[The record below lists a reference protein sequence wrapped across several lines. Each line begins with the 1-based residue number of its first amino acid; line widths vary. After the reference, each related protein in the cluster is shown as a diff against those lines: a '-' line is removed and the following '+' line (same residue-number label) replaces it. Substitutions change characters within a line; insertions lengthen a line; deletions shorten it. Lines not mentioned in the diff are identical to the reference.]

1 MVNTDTHL
9 LQLPKTLKF
18 GVILYQQSLLL
29 SAQDIEFLGL
39 ENLLCN
45 RCSGKPV
52 WFLHLCHAS
61 QPWQI
66 STRRSE
72 SREHAAGT
80 VCQQV
85 HQIHQASLQPRA
97 GIPAHQSAF
106 GSLNTSPSLQSRCT
120 ARAGSASSHHH
131 SCTAQNYLCY
141 FVRNICSLW
150 DPQDRVLPM
159 PARRAIP
166 QSCGTALSRV
176 FSCSSAW

>member
-72 SREHAAGT
+72 SRERAAGT

-97 GIPAHQSAF
+97 VIPAHQSAF
-106 GSLNTSPSLQSRCT
+106 GSLKHIPQPSVKVHCKSWICVLPPSLLHCT
-120 ARAGSASSHHH
+120 K
-131 SCTAQNYLCY
+131 L
-141 FVRNICSLW
+141 L
-150 DPQDRVLPM
+150 VLF
-159 PARRAIP
+159 
-166 QSCGTALSRV
+166 C
-176 FSCSSAW
+176 